1 MKKMASMQVYMPVDA
16 ASRQALDRQ
25 MISWDEN
32 LERLHVEQYQLR
44 CYLAALQGSADLPST
59 KVPQSLPR
67 RYLSVVVAHFR
78 NWTSLGAVARRTCMA
93 WWCNAEGVG
102 RASERSPVRLP
113 AVPLSDNNHG
123 QVVHTLVPLSSS
135 SIIWYRSIGDRSLRP
150 NVWRR
155 SHAVIEAVHVHIHLQ
170 AHGLGKGNEHPAY
183 TPHGAWHILPLPYRT
198 RPTTA

>member
-78 NWTSLGAVARRTCMA
+78 NRTSLGAVAPV
-93 WWCNAEGVG
+93 WPGGVML
-102 RASERSPVRLP
+102 RALDVRLKGRRFDFRP
-113 AVPLSDNNHG
+113 SRCQITTMGKLFTHLCLCHQAV
-123 QVVHTLVPLSSS
+123 
-135 SIIWYRSIGDRSLRP
+135 
-150 NVWRR
+150 
-155 SHAVIEAVHVHIHLQ
+155 
-170 AHGLGKGNEHPAY
+170 
-183 TPHGAWHILPLPYRT
+183 
-198 RPTTA
+198 